1 MEHPHD
7 PYHVRPFPQ
16 QPNRGGKALVAALA
30 DLESTFGEDV
40 PDLERLRAIQARMH
54 EAVNTCND
62 DRLVNMI
69 RLLSKGIDSYQEK
82 PEKAALQLILQ
93 QLLKIRVELKHL

>member
-16 QPNRGGKALVAALA
+16 QPNRGSKELVTALA
-30 DLESTFGEDV
+30 DLELAFGEST
-40 PDLERLRAIQARMH
+40 PDLEKLRAIQIRMH
-54 EAVNTCND
+54 ESVNSCND

-69 RLLSKGIDSYQEK
+69 RLLSKGIDSFQEK